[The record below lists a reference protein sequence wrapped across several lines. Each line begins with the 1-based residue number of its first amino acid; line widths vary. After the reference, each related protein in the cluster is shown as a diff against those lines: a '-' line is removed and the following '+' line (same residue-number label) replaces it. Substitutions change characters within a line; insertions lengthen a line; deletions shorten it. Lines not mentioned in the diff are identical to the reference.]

1 MWKPRAGK
9 TSHTCG
15 ACGDWGSSSQP
26 GRKMPDPRHVS
37 ADAACRGMSRADAL
51 LYAQKQREFASEEGR
66 VEREAFA
73 QAAHKK
79 NLHLAT
85 SYLHKKGVWR
95 VRLNATCEIMEIVG
109 GTKGGPPVPGEFSF
123 RCAADGEQPKFGPLS
138 RLDAMQ
144 TTYAKTLI
152 DDLNKVARA
161 RELAYQHQQA
171 CDAEG
176 TGALAVG
183 KIKEYLDGITEKAG
197 VLPPSK
203 SELQEEREREAA
215 AQAKRQAELRA
226 AEERAALVAL
236 GVDSGAGGASS
247 GLDDILEKEREK
259 ERKKAQKKARQRARK
274 AAARGEGVDASAA
287 DGTPAPGEAGDLSRE
302 EELDEQFDR
311 EMRRIF
317 ALS

>member
-1 MWKPRAGK
+1 M
-9 TSHTCG
+9 
-15 ACGDWGSSSQP
+15 
-26 GRKMPDPRHVS
+26 DP
-37 ADAACRGMSRADAL
+37 
-51 LYAQKQREFASEEGR
+51 F
-66 VEREAFA
+66 
-73 QAAHKK
+73 
-79 NLHLAT
+79 
-85 SYLHKKGVWR
+85 
-95 VRLNATCEIMEIVG
+95 
-109 GTKGGPPVPGEFSF
+109 
-123 RCAADGEQPKFGPLS
+123 

-183 KIKEYLDGITEKAG
+183 KVEEYLDGITEKGG

-203 SELQEEREREAA
+203 SELQEERSRGSRTGEA
-215 AQAKRQAELRA
+215 
-226 AEERAALVAL
+226 
-236 GVDSGAGGASS
+236 AGGAPCGRGARSSS
-247 GLDDILEKEREK
+247 GARRRQWRRRRILWFDDILEKEGRRSAESA
-259 ERKKAQKKARQRARK
+259 EEG
-274 AAARGEGVDASAA
+274 AAKGEESRGAGRGRRRVSSG
-287 DGTPAPGEAGDLSRE
+287 GTPAPGEAGDLSRE